1 MTKAKFRAIDL
12 AMFSII
18 TALLEVIMLWAF
30 QKFPLEGFSV
40 SFLIL
45 LGSIAIFRWNIY
57 GVIPPLVGGAA
68 SLLFSYTTGTLMSM
82 RLILSQLLGP
92 LGLLTGLLWFKYYGK
107 SKLDGKPDQ
116 MWAYYLTSF
125 LSVEVVRTLCYIGD
139 ADLLHI
145 LYTYFVLDLLNMV
158 IGVIV
163 MVIAVKQK
171 GFVTDM
177 NEYLINQNKA
187 PNSAEIAKQRTDI
200 EAMASI
206 NEKDEISDIALLDGG
221 MLDQADLD
229 ELATLYRQKTLGK
242 SAIEIEEEQRQKA
255 LKEYKSGKKIKKDQE
270 IDQNGGSNDD
280 NS

>member
-1 MTKAKFRAIDL
+1 MTKAQFRAIDL

-18 TALLEVIMLWAF
+18 TALVEVIMLWAF
-30 QKFPLEGFSV
+30 QKFPLEGYSV

-45 LGSIAIFRWNIY
+45 LGSIAVFRWNIY
-57 GVIPPLVGGAA
+57 GIIPPLIGGAA
-68 SLLFSYTTGTLMSM
+68 SLLFSYLTGTLVTT
-82 RLILSQLLGP
+82 RLILSQLIGP
-92 LGLLTGLLWFKYYGK
+92 LGLLTGLLWFKFYGK

-116 MWAYYLTSF
+116 MWAYFLTSF

-139 ADLLHI
+139 SNLLHI
-145 LYTYFVLDLLNMV
+145 LYTYFVLDLLNLVLGMV
-158 IGVIV
+158 V

-187 PNSAEIAKQRTDI
+187 PNSAQIAKQRTDI

-221 MLDQADLD
+221 MLEQSELD
-229 ELATLYRQKTLGK
+229 ELATLYRQKTVGK

-255 LKEYKSGKKIKKDQE
+255 LEEFRAQKTNKKDY
-270 IDQNGGSNDD
+270 NGGSSDD

>member
-1 MTKAKFRAIDL
+1 MTKAQFRAIDL

-18 TALLEVIMLWAF
+18 TALVEVIMLWAF
-30 QKFPLEGFSV
+30 QKFPLEGYSV

-45 LGSIAIFRWNIY
+45 LGSIAVFRWNIY
-57 GVIPPLVGGAA
+57 GIIPPLIGGAA
-68 SLLFSYTTGTLMSM
+68 SLLFAYLTGTLVTT
-82 RLILSQLLGP
+82 RLILSQLIGP
-92 LGLLTGLLWFKYYGK
+92 LGLLTGLLWFKFYGK

-116 MWAYYLTSF
+116 MWAYFLTSF

-139 ADLLHI
+139 SNLLHI
-145 LYTYFVLDLLNMV
+145 LYTYFVLDLLNLVLGMV
-158 IGVIV
+158 V

-187 PNSAEIAKQRTDI
+187 PDSAQIAKQRTDI

-221 MLDQADLD
+221 MLEQSELD
-229 ELATLYRQKTLGK
+229 ELATLYRQKTVGK

-255 LKEYKSGKKIKKDQE
+255 LEEFRAQKTNKKDH
-270 IDQNGGSNDD
+270 NGGSSDD